1 MLVHSA
7 ALLVGTAGQRLPR
20 QMVTMGIFDS
30 LKAAFMDVEEFDD
43 RTAKAQHILLK
54 GGDVD
59 TRAAAA
65 EAIMGSITSGE
76 TTFEKAARE
85 FSECSSKTAV
95 PAGSLGQFEP
105 GKMVPE
111 FDKYVFDPAS
121 PIGEIGIVETNF
133 GTPEGAEPT
142 ASLPTALSNGSYSC
156 ALTVC

>member
-1 MLVHSA
+1 MLVHSV
-7 ALLVGTAGQRLPR
+7 ALLVGSPCGKSLPR
-20 QMVTMGIFDS
+20 QTVTMGIFDS
-30 LKAAFMDVEEFDD
+30 LKAAFMDKEEFDD

-65 EAIMGSITSGE
+65 EAIMAQINNGE
-76 TTFEKAARE
+76 ITFEKAARE

-111 FDKYVFDPAS
+111 FDKYVFDPSS
-121 PIGEIGIVETNF
+121 PIGEIGIVETQF
-133 GTPEGAEPT
+133 GTHLVKINTRQLTLDPYATKTDGGL
-142 ASLPTALSNGSYSC
+142 SL
-156 ALTVC
+156 